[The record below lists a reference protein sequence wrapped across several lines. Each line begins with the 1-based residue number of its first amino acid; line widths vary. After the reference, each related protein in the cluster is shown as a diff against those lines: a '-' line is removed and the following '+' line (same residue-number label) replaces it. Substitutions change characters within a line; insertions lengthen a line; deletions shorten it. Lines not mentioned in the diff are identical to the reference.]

1 MLDFLKYMHDMR
13 IITLKNAPIS
23 FDLTFLITFLNRSR
37 TDKNEGFP
45 KLYNFQNHVLLFNM
59 YFMSFIIPVNDRKLL
74 LSKSLMPLNQARIK

>member
-1 MLDFLKYMHDMR
+1 MHDMR
-13 IITLKNAPIS
+13 KIIFKKS
-23 FDLTFLITFLNRSR
+23 FDLTFLLPFFLIGVG
-37 TDKNEGFP
+37 DKNEGLP